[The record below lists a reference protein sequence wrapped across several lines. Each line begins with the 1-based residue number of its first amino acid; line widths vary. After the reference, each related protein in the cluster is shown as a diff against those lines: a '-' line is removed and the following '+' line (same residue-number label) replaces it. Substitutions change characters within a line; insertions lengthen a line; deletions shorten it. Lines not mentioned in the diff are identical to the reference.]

1 MELLLP
7 YQLDI
12 LVHYHGNL
20 YNTFIQVWLLFNLSH
35 TTPVPLIGACMH
47 AHTYTTETYT
57 YTHAHTHIHTQTS
70 MYTHIHAHTHTH
82 TYTHAHAHTHVPFIE
97 SQWNSSADLGRSVL
111 VSTPASELVDLN
123 SKPLLQKIAKYQV
136 IRSLQF
142 DHCNTHFSCCSVPI
156 KISFTPIDGVS
167 VTTSLSIIPRYI
179 AIAQYVMRTKPWF
192 SISINPPLLGSLRC
206 GKFSDVVRY
215 VQCYIH

>member
-1 MELLLP
+1 M
-7 YQLDI
+7 
-12 LVHYHGNL
+12 
-20 YNTFIQVWLLFNLSH
+20 H
-35 TTPVPLIGACMH
+35 T
-47 AHTYTTETYT
+47 HTQQK
-57 YTHAHTHIHTQTS
+57 HTHIHTHTHIRT
-70 MYTHIHAHTHTH
+70 YTHRQACTRTYTYIHAHTH
-82 TYTHAHAHTHVPFIE
+82 TYTHAHAHVPFIE
-97 SQWNSSADLGRSVL
+97 SQWNGSADLGRSVL